1 MSEGKEIFERWQ
13 KKAAETLDGIDEKLG
28 LKEKIE
34 SGARVVA
41 DTAQKGASAVKT
53 QAEKT
58 DIGRKAVT
66 IVEDVANTAGDA
78 AKTAWNVSEPLRDA
92 AVEAGTKAGEAVAD
106 IAGKAS
112 DTLGDTASSI
122 GTNAKRVTKVVGFG
136 ASLTSTTNTILSALK
151 NAAASAKEDPA
162 KAAVTGA
169 SMMVGAGLGIVFTGI
184 NSHWLMNSAIPA
196 WSVKKLAE
204 SFDGYLK
211 RRETL
216 IEKGRLNDAERERIE
231 FERDIAKRV
240 GAPMLGAFAF
250 ASGAVMMT
258 KVFNPTEV
266 TGFPIGTILG
276 GNPMLEGVWFFA
288 NGVVC
293 FKTSYDFFMIALEGN
308 DEAERVVSEIKGL
321 LPNIAS

>member
-1 MSEGKEIFERWQ
+1 MSEGKDIFERWQ
-13 KKAAETLDGIDEKLG
+13 KKAAETLDEIDGKLGIKEKL
-28 LKEKIE
+28 E
-34 SGARVVA
+34 SGAKVVV
-41 DTAQKGASAVKT
+41 DTAQKSAAAVKT
-53 QAEKT
+53 QAERSE
-58 DIGRKAVT
+58 IGRKAVKA
-66 IVEDVANTAGDA
+66 VEDVAATAGDA
-78 AKTAWNVSEPLRDA
+78 AKTAWSVSEPLRDA
-92 AVEAGTKAGEAVAD
+92 AVEVGTKAGETVAD
-106 IAGKAS
+106 IAGKAT
-112 DTLGDTASSI
+112 DTLGETASSL

-136 ASLTSTTNTILSALK
+136 ASLTSTMNTLVGALK

-162 KAAVTGA
+162 KAAVAGA
-169 SMMVGAGLGIVFTGI
+169 SMMVGAGLGIIFTGI
-184 NSHWLMNSAIPA
+184 NSHWLLNSAIPV
-196 WSVKKLAE
+196 WSVKKLAD

-211 RRETL
+211 RREAL

-258 KVFNPTEV
+258 KVLNPTEV

-276 GNPMLEGVWFFA
+276 GDPMLEGVWFFA

-308 DEAERVVSEIKGL
+308 DDAERVVNEIKGL
-321 LPNIAS
+321 LPNVSA